1 MRTIYHLFRFYRKQG
16 ASACLAARRAVHV
29 YRNGF

>member
-1 MRTIYHLFRFYRKQG
+1 MRTIYHLFRFYRRQG
-16 ASACLAARRAVHV
+16 AGAYGAASKALHV